1 MHVGIVWETAGERKA
16 SGFYTTEIWKQL
28 KVFKVRDP
36 VLSPSEV
43 HGQPSEVCERRSP
56 PAKLSG
62 VEHQLFLLLHL
73 KNSWSK
79 HKGSCCK
86 EVIMLRFLAMQF
98 SLGSRHFSL
107 LHKENKFFLAVY
119 STQKELWKIHSHDF
133 TTEREERQHLEPMGA
148 GREGTTAGLYD
159 KRFYPCFRGLH
170 THLLNIHHCI
180 ALRVRSK

>member
-1 MHVGIVWETAGERKA
+1 MHVGIMWETAGVRKA
-16 SGFYTTEIWKQL
+16 SGFYTIEIWKQL

-36 VLSPSEV
+36 VLFPSEV
-43 HGQPSEVCERRSP
+43 HGQSSEVCERRSP

-86 EVIMLRFLAMQF
+86 KVIMLRFLTMQF

-107 LHKENKFFLAVY
+107 LHKQNKNFLAVY
-119 STQKELWKIHSHDF
+119 STQNELWKIHSHDSQ
-133 TTEREERQHLEPMGA
+133 REERRGSTLSP
-148 GREGTTAGLYD
+148 
-159 KRFYPCFRGLH
+159 RGLEEREA
-170 THLLNIHHCI
+170 LLGCMIKGSAHASQDYIHI
-180 ALRVRSK
+180 F